1 MAVVTFYLSDRDPE
15 QRMFKSKKEADEYD
29 KKLELAESLST
40 FIGQQIESV
49 SDDMAETLGML
60 IADHKDRI
68 MLAFKGKP
76 QALFEVTDSTEN
88 STTSEIKEDEKK
100 LVNKKTG
107 EKVVSLN

>member
-40 FIGQQIESV
+40 FIGQQVESV
-49 SDDMAETLGML
+49 SEEMAETLGLL
-60 IADHKDRI
+60 IAEHKDRI

-76 QALFEVTDSTEN
+76 QSLFEVTDSADN
-88 STTSEIKEDEKK
+88 STNLETQEDEKNP
-100 LVNKKTG
+100 VNKKADK
-107 EKVVSLN
+107 KVVSLT